1 MYISSNI
8 KCQLTFGDSRGRDRM
23 VVALTITSTTS
34 AYHH

>member
-8 KCQLTFGDSRGRDRM
+8 KCQLTFGDSRGRDRI
-23 VVALTITSTTS
+23 VAELTSATS